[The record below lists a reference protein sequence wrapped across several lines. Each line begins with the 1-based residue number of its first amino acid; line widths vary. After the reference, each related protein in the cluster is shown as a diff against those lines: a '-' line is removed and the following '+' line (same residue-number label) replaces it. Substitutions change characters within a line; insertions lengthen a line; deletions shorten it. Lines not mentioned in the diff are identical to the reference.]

1 MSVRRPGTAPL
12 LHTAPGIRTL
22 SSLCA
27 ALVLAGCGT
36 NLVPDREKDRPVP
49 VNTAVSADADAAR
62 QYLAALAELLEATPA
77 RQAELLDLA
86 RGNAENAPTTI
97 NRLRY
102 ALILATPGHGG
113 ADPVAARRQLSELL
127 ARPELLLPA
136 ERALAALALRDVDD
150 RLVLI
155 AENRRL
161 LQEAAARDKDR
172 TTTVNRRLQAE
183 IEENAKL
190 RRALDEAQ
198 KKLDAVTQLERS
210 IVERG
215 GSQGKP

>member
-1 MSVRRPGTAPL
+1 LNVRPPGPPARRRRL
-12 LHTAPGIRTL
+12 VAVA
-22 SSLCA
+22 A
-27 ALVLAGCGT
+27 ALLAAGCGGT
-36 NLVPDREKDRPVP
+36 VMPDRDRPVP
-49 VNTAVSADADAAR
+49 GAAASNADADAAR
-62 QYLAALAELLEATPA
+62 QYLVALAELLDATPA
-77 RQAELLDLA
+77 RQAELLDTA
-86 RGNAENAPTTI
+86 RSNAENAPTTMH
-97 NRLRY
+97 RLRY
-102 ALILATPGHGG
+102 ALMLATPGHGG
-113 ADPVAARRQLSELL
+113 SDPVAARRQLSELL

-136 ERALAALALRDVDD
+136 ERSLAALALRDVDD

-183 IEENAKL
+183 LEENARL

-215 GSQGKP
+215 GAQGKP

>member
-1 MSVRRPGTAPL
+1 VIAVGTL
-12 LHTAPGIRTL
+12 LA
-22 SSLCA
+22 
-27 ALVLAGCGT
+27 LAGCGAK
-36 NLVPDREKDRPVP
+36 VMPDRERPVP
-49 VNTAVSADADAAR
+49 VSTAASADADAAR
-62 QYLAALAELLEATPA
+62 QYLGALNELLESTPA
-77 RQAELLDLA
+77 RQAEILDGA
-86 RGNAENAPTTI
+86 RANAENAPTTMH
-97 NRLRY
+97 RLRY

-136 ERALAALALRDVDD
+136 ERSLAALALRDVDD

-172 TTTVNRRLQAE
+172 TATVNRRLQAE
-183 IEENAKL
+183 IDENARL

>member
-1 MSVRRPGTAPL
+1 VIATGAL
-12 LHTAPGIRTL
+12 LA
-22 SSLCA
+22 
-27 ALVLAGCGT
+27 LAGCGAK
-36 NLVPDREKDRPVP
+36 VMPDRDRPVP
-49 VNTAVSADADAAR
+49 VNTATSADADAAR
-62 QYLAALAELLEATPA
+62 QYLGALAELLESTPA
-77 RQAELLDLA
+77 RQAEILDAA
-86 RGNAENAPTTI
+86 RANAENAPTTMH
-97 NRLRY
+97 RLRY

-136 ERALAALALRDVDD
+136 ERSLAALALRDVDD

-172 TTTVNRRLQAE
+172 TATVNRRLQAE
-183 IEENAKL
+183 IEENARL

>member
-1 MSVRRPGTAPL
+1 MTTRHPSPCGARV
-12 LHTAPGIRTL
+12 
-22 SSLCA
+22 A
-27 ALVLAGCGT
+27 AAIAAAVVLAGCAGT
-36 NLVPDREKDRPVP
+36 LGGAARERPP
-49 VNTAVSADADAAR
+49 PAPPAASASAEAAR
-62 QYLAALAELLEATPA
+62 QYLDALAELLEAAPA
-77 RQAELLDLA
+77 RQAELLNGA
-86 RGNAENAPTTI
+86 RTDAENAATTMHK
-97 NRLRY
+97 LRY
-102 ALILATPGHGG
+102 AILLAAPGHGG

-136 ERALAALALRDVDD
+136 ERALATVFLKEVDE

-161 LQEAAARDKDR
+161 QQESVSVTKDR
-172 TTTVNRRLQAE
+172 NNAQARRLQSE
-183 IEENAKL
+183 IDENARL

-215 GSQGKP
+215 EKPGKP

>member
-1 MSVRRPGTAPL
+1 MSAASRSAAAV
-12 LHTAPGIRTL
+12 
-22 SSLCA
+22 A
-27 ALVLAGCGT
+27 ALRALPAFGSLLLLAACGT
-36 NLVPDREKDRPVP
+36 NVLPERERPAP
-49 VNTAVSADADAAR
+49 VNVAATADADAAR
-62 QYLAALAELLEATPA
+62 QYLAGVAELLEATPA
-77 RQAELLDLA
+77 RQAEILDAA
-86 RGNAENAPTTI
+86 RSNAENAPTTMH
-97 NRLRY
+97 RLRY
-102 ALILATPGHGG
+102 ALILAVPGHGG

-136 ERALAALALRDVDD
+136 ERSLAALALRDVDD

-172 TTTVNRRLQAE
+172 TTTSNRRLQAE
-183 IEENAKL
+183 IEENARL

-210 IVERG
+210 IVERAG
-215 GSQGKP
+215 PQGKP

>member
-1 MSVRRPGTAPL
+1 VSVKRTAAPAPL
-12 LHTAPGIRTL
+12 HLVIAVGTL
-22 SSLCA
+22 LA
-27 ALVLAGCGT
+27 LAGCGAK
-36 NLVPDREKDRPVP
+36 VMPDRDRPVP
-49 VNTAVSADADAAR
+49 VNTAASADADAAR
-62 QYLAALAELLEATPA
+62 QYLGALAELLESTPA
-77 RQAELLDLA
+77 RQAEILDSA
-86 RGNAENAPTTI
+86 RGNAENAPTTMH
-97 NRLRY
+97 RLRY
-102 ALILATPGHGG
+102 ALMLATPGHGG

-136 ERALAALALRDVDD
+136 ERSLAALALRDVDD

-183 IEENAKL
+183 IEENARL

>member
-1 MSVRRPGTAPL
+1 LNARPPGPPGPPARRRRLVAV
-12 LHTAPGIRTL
+12 A
-22 SSLCA
+22 A
-27 ALVLAGCGT
+27 ALLAAGCGGT
-36 NLVPDREKDRPVP
+36 VMPDRDRPVP
-49 VNTAVSADADAAR
+49 VATASNADADAAR
-62 QYLAALAELLEATPA
+62 QYLVTLAELLDATPA
-77 RQAELLDLA
+77 RQAELLDTA
-86 RGNAENAPTTI
+86 RSNAENAPTTMH
-97 NRLRY
+97 RLRY
-102 ALILATPGHGG
+102 ALMLATPGHGG
-113 ADPVAARRQLSELL
+113 SDPVAARRQLSELL

-136 ERALAALALRDVDD
+136 ERSLAALALRDVDD

-183 IEENAKL
+183 LEENARL

-215 GSQGKP
+215 GAQGKP